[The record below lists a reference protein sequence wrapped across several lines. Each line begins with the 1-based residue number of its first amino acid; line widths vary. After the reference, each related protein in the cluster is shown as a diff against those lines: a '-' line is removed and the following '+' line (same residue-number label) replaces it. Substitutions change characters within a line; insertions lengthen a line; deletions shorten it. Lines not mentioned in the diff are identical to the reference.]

1 MARPRVDPRPLT
13 EGALFAGLAVVLA
26 LIGFYIPVIGIF
38 VSLLWPVPI
47 ALMVLRHG
55 IRTAVMT
62 VVVAGAVLS
71 MVVGILEGAVM
82 TLTMGVVGL
91 AMGYAISKGWG
102 AFRTLAI
109 ASVAVLIGLAVSVGA
124 SVAFLR
130 INVLDMLAPDLS
142 EAAKS
147 VSELYAKFGL
157 PKEQIDKI
165 MKMLVPPRELLLAT
179 LPATLFMAIVINAL
193 INYEVARRIMPRFGY
208 QVAGLPAFR
217 EWRFPKFFA
226 LLYIIAQGVV
236 LAKDMPAFV
245 VAGRTISLAYKN
257 QAIYNAAT
265 NVTIPFMLCML
276 IQGLSIG
283 YFFLNRWKVGK
294 ALANMLIVFVLFNP
308 SLWQMA
314 FMFGLMDTLFDYRR
328 IMTMMQR
335 K

>member
-1 MARPRVDPRPLT
+1 MARQRVDPRPLT

-55 IRTAVMT
+55 VRTAVMT

-71 MVVGILEGAVM
+71 MVVGILEGTLM

-91 AMGYAISKGWG
+91 AMGYAVSRGWS
-102 AFRTLAI
+102 AFRTLAL
-109 ASVAVLIGLAVSVGA
+109 ASVAVLVGVTISVGA
-124 SVAFLR
+124 SAAFLR
-130 INVLDMLAPDLS
+130 LNVMDMLAPDLS
-142 EAAKS
+142 EATKS

-157 PKEQIDKI
+157 PKERTDQIL
-165 MKMLVPPRELLLAT
+165 KMLVPPRELMLAT
-179 LPATLFMAIVINAL
+179 LPATLSMAIAINAL

-208 QVAGLPAFR
+208 PVTALPAFR
-217 EWRFPKFFA
+217 DWRFPKFFA
-226 LLYIIAQGVV
+226 LLYLVAQSLVIS
-236 LAKDMPAFV
+236 KNMPPV
-245 VAGRTISLAYKN
+245 QLAGRVVNIAYEN
-257 QAIYNAAT
+257 PALYSAAM
-265 NVTIPFMLCML
+265 NFSIPLSMCMF

-283 YFFLNRWKVGK
+283 YFFLARWKVGK
-294 ALANMLIVFVLFNP
+294 ALANMLMVFVVFNP

-314 FMFGLMDTLFDYRR
+314 FMFGLLDNLFDYRR
-328 IMTMMQR
+328 MVATVPG